1 MANSTF
7 TFAQVTR
14 GSTGVEDALNK
25 FFASP
30 IGGVID
36 SVLDLVALGVVG
48 FGVWMILKAVKSP
61 NPGAEMAKKAL
72 WPFVAAAL
80 LLKLDWTVGLIGLI
94 TKAITTVIESVGVL
108 IPGLG

>member
-1 MANSTF
+1 MINSTH

-14 GSTGVEDALNK
+14 SSTGLEAALNK

-61 NPGAEMAKKAL
+61 NPGAEMVKKAL

-80 LLKLDWTVGLIGLI
+80 LLKLDWTVSLIGLV
-94 TKAITTVIESVGVL
+94 TKAITTVIDSVGGL